1 MQRTVE
7 FPSPDAAWQFSLD
20 ASAAGWE
27 VVFPEAAVARIL
39 TRPMALSAVIGILL
53 GGILL
58 GSVGWLADAGI
69 IGLDRLEPILASPY
83 GSVTLL
89 FFTVG
94 AGAGGLFGTIVSLS
108 PAERREDGREG
119 RVIVKGTGDK
129 SVLERLVG
137 RYGGVFAKPPD
148 ADDEGS
154 AEER

>member
-27 VVFPEAAVARIL
+27 VVFPEGAVARIL

-69 IGLDRLEPILASPY
+69 IGLERLEPIFASPY

-89 FFTVG
+89 FSTVG
-94 AGAGGLFGTIVSLS
+94 AGVGGLLGTIVSLS
-108 PAERREDGREG
+108 PAERREDGRAG
-119 RVIVKGTGDK
+119 RVIVSGMDDEEN
-129 SVLERLVG
+129 LRQLAG
-137 RYGGVFAKPPD
+137 RYGGILTD
-148 ADDEGS
+148 AP
-154 AEER
+154 EER